1 MNDVPSAQD
10 KRFDLNH
17 RFNHHPPRDEAQR
30 TAYETVRATIRDAA
44 KTIDP
49 LVPNSPEK
57 TRALNALDEAMFLY
71 NAAIARNS

>member
-1 MNDVPSAQD
+1 MDSFTASD
-10 KRFDLNH
+10 KRFDLDH
-17 RFNHHPPRDEAQR
+17 RFNYHPPRDDSQR
-30 TAYETVRATIRDAA
+30 AAYEAVRATIRNAA

-71 NAAIARNS
+71 NAAIARN